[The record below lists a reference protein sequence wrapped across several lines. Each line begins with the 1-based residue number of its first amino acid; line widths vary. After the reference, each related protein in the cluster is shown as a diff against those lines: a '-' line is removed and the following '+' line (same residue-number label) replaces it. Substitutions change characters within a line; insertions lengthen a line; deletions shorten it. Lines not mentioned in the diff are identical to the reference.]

1 MADVGTTPRVYAHAG
16 VPAGAPQRPLDAPRC
31 EHSVGSTVSAAER
44 LAAETDPTVLGRE
57 AERLALAGDHE
68 QAVALLCR
76 ALLLVE
82 QQAGAPLRLQLA
94 HSLGSLGRHAEAADR
109 LRADADAA
117 EPANRLALAEALRLA
132 GDLQGARDVLERCR
146 TLDAARRGAPVRD
159 RRRQE
164 AECALLAGDLEAA
177 GREAER
183 LLDET
188 GLSGAE
194 RVRVLD
200 LLGRT
205 RLAASDW
212 SGAAARF
219 GEARRGA
226 AALGDSPRE
235 VRACINEAICRLRL
249 GATDEAARGFRDTAY
264 LAAVLGLRREEAIAV
279 ENVAVLEHLRR
290 RYAPALEHYR
300 RALGLLDALGNPE
313 YVARVAHNIGEL
325 LLRLGDPIGA
335 GEQLAF
341 AERVL
346 APCAAVPAAVRGES
360 TLLRARIELA
370 LGRTDGAAAALDAAR
385 TVYAELAEPERQA
398 EIAALEAE
406 RLAREGR
413 HAEAHDLVRG
423 RTPLLARFP
432 RHHAAALLV
441 AADCLEARGSDPSAS
456 LERAG
461 EIARALHDDELLW
474 RVEFR
479 QARHLLSLRRLPDA
493 RRALGAARRTEE
505 RIRGA
510 APAEFLAR
518 MERMPDRAALRALA
532 RQLDAAPAVDAPAPS
547 ARPPDRGPLP
557 LVAASPAFAAL
568 LDHARR
574 IARCDASVLLCGP
587 TGSGKDRLARFL
599 HDQSERAA
607 GPFVKVSCGAAVE
620 DLFLTDLLGHE
631 RGAFTGAVERRAGW
645 FETAAGGTL
654 FLDEIDQTSPR
665 TQALVL
671 RILEERQLVRVG
683 GVEPIPVDV
692 RVICAASRPLEEQV
706 ERGEFRADLY
716 YHLRPMRLD
725 LPPLRERP
733 EDLAALARATL
744 ERVGGGL
751 RLTTE
756 AEALLRA
763 QPWPGNVR
771 ELENLLVAAAA
782 LASDSEL
789 TPEDLRRAGLGGR
802 TAGSVGPLARA
813 TADAVATGVED
824 VLAGRR
830 TLDDLVATL
839 EGRVVGGALELAGG
853 NLAAAARLV
862 GLPRARFAQ
871 AARRLGLHPARANR
885 KGERP

>member
-1 MADVGTTPRVYAHAG
+1 
-16 VPAGAPQRPLDAPRC
+16 
-31 EHSVGSTVSAAER
+31 
-44 LAAETDPTVLGRE
+44 
-57 AERLALAGDHE
+57 
-68 QAVALLCR
+68 
-76 ALLLVE
+76 
-82 QQAGAPLRLQLA
+82 
-94 HSLGSLGRHAEAADR
+94 
-109 LRADADAA
+109 
-117 EPANRLALAEALRLA
+117 
-132 GDLQGARDVLERCR
+132 
-146 TLDAARRGAPVRD
+146 
-159 RRRQE
+159 
-164 AECALLAGDLEAA
+164 
-177 GREAER
+177 
-183 LLDET
+183 
-188 GLSGAE
+188 
-194 RVRVLD
+194 
-200 LLGRT
+200 
-205 RLAASDW
+205 
-212 SGAAARF
+212 
-219 GEARRGA
+219 
-226 AALGDSPRE
+226 
-235 VRACINEAICRLRL
+235 
-249 GATDEAARGFRDTAY
+249 
-264 LAAVLGLRREEAIAV
+264 
-279 ENVAVLEHLRR
+279 VLEHLRR

-620 DLFLTDLLGHE
+620 DLFLTDLLGRE

>member
-1 MADVGTTPRVYAHAG
+1 MPRAVPWADVPAKIPRRTFDPSPRPGSAG
-16 VPAGAPQRPLDAPRC
+16 SSVVAVERPA
-31 EHSVGSTVSAAER
+31 T
-44 LAAETDPTVLGRE
+44 ETDATGLARE

-68 QAVALLCR
+68 RAVALLSR
-76 ALLLVE
+76 ALPLVE
-82 QQAGAPLRLQLA
+82 EAAGAPLRLQLA
-94 HSLGSLGRHAEAADR
+94 RSLASLGRHAEAADR
-109 LRADADAA
+109 LRVDADAA
-117 EPANRLALAEALRLA
+117 DPANRLALAEALRLA
-132 GDLQGARDVLERCR
+132 GDLQGARAVLDRCR
-146 TLDAARRGAPVRD
+146 TLDAARGGAPGRE

-164 AECALLAGDLEAA
+164 AECSLLAGDLEAA

-183 LLDET
+183 LLGEP

-212 SGAAARF
+212 AGAAARF

-226 AALGDSPRE
+226 AALGDSRQE

-249 GATDEAARGFRDTAY
+249 GATDEAARGFRDAAY

-279 ENVAVLEHLRR
+279 ENIAVLEHLRR
-290 RYAPALEHYR
+290 RYASALEHYR
-300 RALGLLDALGNPE
+300 RALGLLDGLGNPE
-313 YVARVAHNIGEL
+313 YLARVAHNIGEL
-325 LLRLGDPIGA
+325 LLRLGDPVGA

-360 TLLRARIELA
+360 ALLRARIELA
-370 LGRTDGAAAALDAAR
+370 LGRTDAAAAALDAAR
-385 TVYAELAEPERQA
+385 AVYAGLAEPERQA

-413 HAEAHDLVRG
+413 TAEAHDRVRG

-432 RHHAAALLV
+432 AHHAAALLV

-461 EIARALHDDELLW
+461 EIARALGDDELLW

-479 QARHLLSLRRLPDA
+479 RARHLLSLHRLHDARQRLAAA
-493 RRALGAARRTEE
+493 RRAEE
-505 RIRGA
+505 RTRGA
-510 APAEFLAR
+510 APPEFRAR
-518 MERMPDRAALRALA
+518 MERMPDRIALRALA
-532 RQLDAAPAVDAPAPS
+532 RQIDALPTVEAPAPP
-547 ARPPDRGPLP
+547 ARAADRGPLP

-568 LDHARR
+568 LDRARR

-599 HDQSERAA
+599 HEQSDRAA

-631 RGAFTGAVERRAGW
+631 RGAFTGAVERRIGW

-654 FLDEIDQTSPR
+654 FLDEIDHTSLR

-671 RILEERQLVRVG
+671 RILEERRLVRLG

-692 RVICAASRPLEEQV
+692 RVICAASRPLEERV

-733 EDLAALARATL
+733 EDVAALARATL
-744 ERVGGGL
+744 ERIGGGL
-751 RLTTE
+751 RLTAE

-771 ELENLLVAAAA
+771 ELENLLAAAAA
-782 LASDSEL
+782 LASGDEL
-789 TPEDLRRAGLGGR
+789 TPDDLRRAGLGDR
-802 TAGSVGPLARA
+802 PAGSAGPLARA
-813 TADAVATGVED
+813 AADAVATGIED

-830 TLDDLVATL
+830 TLDDLLATL
-839 EGRVVGGALELAGG
+839 EGKVLGGALELAGG
-853 NLAAAARLV
+853 NLAAAARRV

-871 AARRLGLHPARANR
+871 MARRLGLWPDPANR